1 MTTKIRSKII
11 QHRHLSLSIYLD
23 ISFFCFDTGSLHVV
37 HDYLKFTI
45 LLTYSP
51 YSGDN
56 KCEPLIWSHPPPS
69 VSNGEI
75 KSDPYII
82 TSLESGDDKNATWNS
97 SKAFGCLEN
106 YLKY

>member
-1 MTTKIRSKII
+1 
-11 QHRHLSLSIYLD
+11 L
-23 ISFFCFDTGSLHVV
+23 FVCFDTGSLHVV

-51 YSGDN
+51 DSGDN

-69 VSNGEI
+69 ARSGSNGEI

-82 TSLESGDDKNATWNS
+82 TSLESGDDENAPMELLQSFWMLRKLFRILVLQMQRLVT
-97 SKAFGCLEN
+97 
-106 YLKY
+106 